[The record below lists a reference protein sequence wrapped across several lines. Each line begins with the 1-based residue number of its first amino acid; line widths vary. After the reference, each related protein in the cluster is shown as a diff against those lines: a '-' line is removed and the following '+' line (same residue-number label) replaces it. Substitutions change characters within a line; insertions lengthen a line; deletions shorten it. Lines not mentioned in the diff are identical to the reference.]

1 MIPLKT
7 AIADDDRYICQQIQ
21 ECLMQYSTQ
30 KDIDI
35 DTRTFIRT
43 APRFTIPTS
52 PKNAMTLFLW
62 ISTFPAEQNR

>member
-30 KDIDI
+30 DIDI
-35 DTRTFIRT
+35 DDPDIYTDCATLS
-43 APRFTIPTS
+43 IPTS

>member
-35 DTRTFIRT
+35 DLYGLRHALQDRLH
-43 APRFTIPTS
+43 
-52 PKNAMTLFLW
+52 PKTL
-62 ISTFPAEQNR
+62 

>member
-35 DTRTFIRT
+35 DDPDIYTDCATLYNT
-43 APRFTIPTS
+43 DFTQ
-52 PKNAMTLFLW
+52 KAL
-62 ISTFPAEQNR
+62 